1 MEFGIRTFFVVELP
15 QQLPGFL
22 GGLPVPVTHTMLTTW
37 AIMLLLLVVAYV
49 STRRLEKVPGTL
61 QNNMEIVLE
70 GVDWLVET
78 TMGEDKMWFAPYVMS
93 LGMFLVLANMTG
105 LIGVRMPT
113 ADLNTTFAL
122 SLLTFFLSQYFS
134 LRQKGIKGYVGR
146 FFTPLPFL
154 FPLNIIG
161 ELANPVSLSFRLFGN
176 MLGGLII
183 MGLVYSFVPVI
194 IPVLPHIYFD
204 FFVGL
209 IQAFIFMML
218 TMTYIAL
225 AMD

>member
-1 MEFGIRTFFVVELP
+1 VDFGIRTFFTVTIP
-15 QQLPGFL
+15 GLPG
-22 GGLPVPVTHTMLTTW
+22 VSIPVTHSMLTTW
-37 AIMLLLLVVAYV
+37 AIMLFLILLAYGAV
-49 STRRLEKVPGTL
+49 RRLDAVPGSL
-61 QNNMEIVLE
+61 QNSMEILVE
-70 GVDWLVET
+70 GADWLVAS
-78 TMGEDKMWFAPYVMS
+78 TMGVDKKGFAPYVMA
-93 LGMFLVLANMTG
+93 LGMYLVVANMTG
-105 LIGVRMPT
+105 LVGVRMPT

-134 LRQKGIKGYVGR
+134 WRQKGLKGYLGR
-146 FFTPLPFL
+146 FFRPLPFL

-161 ELANPVSLSFRLFGN
+161 ELANPVSLGFRLFGN

-194 IPVLPHIYFD
+194 IPVVPHIYFD

-209 IQAFIFMML
+209 IQAFIFVML

>member
-1 MEFGIRTFFVVELP
+1 MDFGIRTFFTLTI
-15 QQLPGFL
+15 PGYP
-22 GGLPVPVTHTMLTTW
+22 GVSIPITQSMLTTW
-37 AIMLLLLVVAYV
+37 AIMLSLVLLGYKAG
-49 STRRLEKVPGTL
+49 RRFQQVPGRL
-61 QNNMEIVLE
+61 QNSVEVLVE
-70 GVDWLVET
+70 GADWLVET
-78 TMGEDKMWFAPYVMS
+78 TMGPDKKWFAPYVMA
-93 LGMFLVLANMTG
+93 LGLYLVAANMTG

-122 SLLTFFLSQYFS
+122 SFLTFFLSQYFS
-134 LRQKGIKGYVGR
+134 WRRKGLKGYLGR

-161 ELANPVSLSFRLFGN
+161 ELANPLSLSFRLFGN

-183 MGLVYSFVPVI
+183 MALVYSFVPVI
-194 IPVLPHIYFD
+194 FPILPHIYFD

-209 IQAFIFMML
+209 IQAFIFVML
-218 TMTYIAL
+218 TMTYISL

>member
-1 MEFGIRTFFVVELP
+1 MEFGIRTFFRVP
-15 QQLPGFL
+15 LPGFP
-22 GGLPVPVTHTMLTTW
+22 GVDIPITHSMVTTW
-37 AIMLLLLVVAYV
+37 VIMLLLMALGYRAG
-49 STRRLEKVPGTL
+49 RCLEPVPGPL
-61 QNNMEIVLE
+61 QNSMEMVVE

-78 TMGEDKMWFAPYVMS
+78 TMGPDKKGFAPYVMA
-93 LGMFLVLANMTG
+93 LGMYLVAANLTG

-122 SLLTFFLSQYFS
+122 SLLTFFLAQYYS
-134 LRQKGIKGYVGR
+134 WRQKGIRGYVGR

-154 FPLNIIG
+154 FPLNVIG
-161 ELANPVSLSFRLFGN
+161 ELANPVSLGFRLFGN

-194 IPVLPHIYFD
+194 LPVLPHIYFD

-209 IQAFIFMML
+209 IQAFIFVML

>member
-1 MEFGIRTFFVVELP
+1 MDFGIRTFFTLTI
-15 QQLPGFL
+15 PGYP
-22 GGLPVPVTHTMLTTW
+22 GVSIPVTHSMLTTW
-37 AIMLLLLVVAYV
+37 AIMVFLVLLGHKAG
-49 STRRLEKVPGTL
+49 RRLQQVPGSL
-61 QNNMEIVLE
+61 QNSVEVLVE
-70 GVDWLVET
+70 GADWLVET
-78 TMGEDKMWFAPYVMS
+78 TMGADKKWFAPYVMA
-93 LGMFLVLANMTG
+93 LGLYLVVANMTG

-122 SLLTFFLSQYFS
+122 SLLTFFLAQYFS
-134 LRQKGIKGYVGR
+134 WRQKGLKGYLGR

-183 MGLVYSFVPVI
+183 MALVYSFVPVI
-194 IPVLPHIYFD
+194 LPVLPHIYFD
-204 FFVGL
+204 FFVGF
-209 IQAFIFMML
+209 IQAFIFVML
-218 TMTYIAL
+218 TMTYISL

>member
-1 MEFGIRTFFVVELP
+1 MDFGIRTFFTITI
-15 QQLPGFL
+15 PGYP
-22 GGLPVPVTHTMLTTW
+22 GVSIPVTHSMLTTW
-37 AIMLLLLVVAYV
+37 VIMLFLILLGYGAG
-49 STRRLEKVPGTL
+49 RRLHSVPGPL
-61 QNNMEIVLE
+61 QNSMEIVVE
-70 GVDWLVET
+70 GADWLVET
-78 TMGEDKMWFAPYVMS
+78 TMGSDKRWFAPYVMA
-93 LGMFLVLANMTG
+93 LGMYLVMANMTG

-134 LRQKGIKGYVGR
+134 WRQKGFRGYLGR

-183 MGLVYSFVPVI
+183 MALVYSFVPVI

-209 IQAFIFMML
+209 IQAFIFVML